1 MNKEEEFELRDK
13 LYQYTEPDP
22 NGLANMRVWI
32 RDIWDYLNTN
42 QMQKLYTEKAKNIN
56 TFIHYDIH
64 HIADMEK
71 RIAELEKRVDSFNKK
86 LELIL
91 NRASIAL
98 DKK

>member
-32 RDIWDYLNTN
+32 RDIWDYLDSN
-42 QMQKLYTEKAKNIN
+42 QMQKLYTDTAKNIN
-56 TFIHYDIH
+56 TFIHYDVH

-71 RIAELEKRVDSFNKK
+71 RIATLEDKLDHLYKSLNNYFNRN
-86 LELIL
+86 ENADI
-91 NRASIAL
+91 
-98 DKK
+98 